1 MKTWIFALAFIL
13 AAPTVCAHEWNI
25 ASKDSTVSFVSVKKS
40 TVAEA
45 HSLSDI
51 EGNIRSDGHF
61 ELTIPLKTVETGISI
76 RNERMQSMLFEVT
89 RYPKVILSANLPK
102 SLLKDMPV
110 GTTKTKEITAQ
121 LALHGKIQRVNF
133 EVLIVKLSHRKVV
146 VTSVRPTIVNAL
158 DFNLGSGIDAL
169 MKIASLSSIST
180 AVPVSFVLTL
190 KRD

>member
-1 MKTWIFALAFIL
+1 MKTWFFALAFIF
-13 AAPTVCAHEWNI
+13 AAPIVSAHEWNV

-40 TVAEA
+40 VIAEA
-45 HSLSDI
+45 HSLSGI

-61 ELTIPLKTVETGISI
+61 ELTIPLKTVETGIDI
-76 RNERMQSMLFEVT
+76 RNERMQSMLFDVT

-102 SLLKDMPV
+102 NLLKSMPV
-110 GTTKTKEITAQ
+110 GTTQTKEIPAQ
-121 LALHGKIQRVNF
+121 LALHGKIKRINF

-146 VTSVRPTIVNAL
+146 VTSVKPTIINAS
-158 DFNLGSGIDAL
+158 DFNLSSGIKAL
-169 MKIASLSSIST
+169 MQIASLSSIST